1 MAVPEKKSL
10 QTYPLKTSH
19 AKYIHICDKRE
30 VKASRELSD
39 FIEREI
45 KKHSEHLTDFKVES
59 K

>member
-10 QTYPLKTSH
+10 QTYPLKSSH
-19 AKYIHICDKRE
+19 AKYIHICAERE

-45 KKHSEHLTDFKVES
+45 KKHSKHLGNFES
-59 K
+59 

>member
-10 QTYPLKTSH
+10 QAYPLKTSH
-19 AKYIHICDKRE
+19 AKYIHICAKRE

-45 KKHSEHLTDFKVES
+45 KKHGKHLIDFKN
-59 K
+59 